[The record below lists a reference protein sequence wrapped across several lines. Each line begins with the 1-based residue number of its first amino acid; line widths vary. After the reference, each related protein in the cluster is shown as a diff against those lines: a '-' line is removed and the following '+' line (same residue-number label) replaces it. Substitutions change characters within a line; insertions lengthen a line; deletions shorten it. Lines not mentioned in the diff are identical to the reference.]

1 MGKGEVVIVPEF
13 DGARPRE
20 PAEVT
25 LRKLQAFWAVAHAGS
40 LTRAAR
46 LMGVT
51 QPSLS
56 QQMAGFEALVGSPL
70 FDRRSNVMHLTEV
83 GRRLLDRAEPVL
95 RALRDFETE
104 LASLQGAPRTM
115 LRIAGIGSAITM
127 LVPGAAAVLA
137 ETCAS
142 PEYDLVEA
150 SPSDVL
156 ELLNVRRADLGLVA
170 ANSLAENAKGF
181 KEVAILSDQHFLIA
195 PKALNLDAVADP
207 EKDLSEADYALL
219 QRTVEFAFG
228 TPYEQ
233 RLRLWFDRVIPGGRT
248 VARSRSYEAVVEMVR
263 AGMGVAVVPGLS
275 ILGAGGAAG
284 LRLYQTGLPL
294 RRIVALMATD
304 GDPLPARFA
313 AGLVTGAQALSLP
326 EGQSPPPF
334 LQARGVD

>member
-1 MGKGEVVIVPEF
+1 MGKGEVVVIPEVE
-13 DGARPRE
+13 GARPRE
-20 PAEVT
+20 AAEVT
-25 LRKLQAFWAVAHAGS
+25 LRKLQTFWAVAHAGS
-40 LTRAAR
+40 MTRAAR

-56 QQMAGFEALVGSPL
+56 QQMAGFEALAGSPL
-70 FDRRSNVMHLTEV
+70 FDRRANVMHLTDV

-95 RALRDFETE
+95 RALRDFEAE
-104 LASLQGAPRTM
+104 LLALQGAPRTT

-127 LVPGAAAVLA
+127 LVPGAAAMLA
-137 ETCAS
+137 ETGAR

-181 KEVAILSDQHFLIA
+181 KEVAILSDRHYLIVSG
-195 PKALNLDAVADP
+195 ALDLDGVTDP
-207 EKDLSEADYALL
+207 DRDLTEADLALL
-219 QRTVEFAFG
+219 RGTVEFAFG
-228 TPYEQ
+228 TAYEQ
-233 RLRLWFDRVIPGGRT
+233 RLRLWFDRVLPGGRT

-275 ILGAGGAAG
+275 IQGAGGADG

-294 RRIVALMATD
+294 RRIVALTTED
-304 GDPLPARFA
+304 GDALPARFA
-313 AGLVTGAQALSLP
+313 AALAACATGLRLP
-326 EGQSPPPF
+326 EGRSPPPF
-334 LQARGVD
+334 MRQRGVE

>member
-56 QQMAGFEALVGSPL
+56 QQMAGFEALAGSPL
-70 FDRRSNVMHLTEV
+70 LDGRSNVMHLTEV

-181 KEVAILSDQHFLIA
+181 KEVAILSDQHFLAATSSPATITGNCVMAGVCQITRHIA
-195 PKALNLDAVADP
+195 STFCGDGRGGKCQMQAHCA
-207 EKDLSEADYALL
+207 
-219 QRTVEFAFG
+219 G
-228 TPYEQ
+228 TIDQ
-233 RLRLWFDRVIPGGRT
+233 
-248 VARSRSYEAVVEMVR
+248 
-263 AGMGVAVVPGLS
+263 GLH
-275 ILGAGGAAG
+275 A
-284 LRLYQTGLPL
+284 
-294 RRIVALMATD
+294 
-304 GDPLPARFA
+304 
-313 AGLVTGAQALSLP
+313 GAQYNGP
-326 EGQSPPPF
+326 
-334 LQARGVD
+334 V